1 MSRILVMPLRPDRR
15 IGSHRRISVNVVN
28 VIGIEEIGGRD
39 AIAKVL
45 IEIESYAVSFFAI
58 VYHA

>member
-39 AIAKVL
+39 AKVL